1 MTRDKING
9 PMHIIEFHG
18 LNANSPA
25 DLSRYVIEDLHPKT
39 QFKEYLLSLAKEKK
53 YGTIYTCLGGKWN
66 ESDAFLPNHTI
77 PTNATYQM
85 VPKFIRDLCL
95 NKALVIVIDSFRNE
109 DQIKQNRMILHRLI
123 TKSQS
128 FDVVLLNI
136 EITTHSIGSIIESI
150 IGFSK
155 YNKIDPN
162 QYMFCNY
169 IRFAHPNEIERSF
182 EERLPGALSRYHCS
196 TAYSNGVYQWHGYHT
211 QLYNTVHRFS
221 KYNYLHVIYRSKLN
235 ALLSKMKNM
244 QLTLNNIIV
253 VQMTACNRS
262 DQDAILSFME
272 HNYDITSG
280 IYDKYHMATSY
291 LEGNLNFA
299 KVVA

>member
-1 MTRDKING
+1 MTHVKING
-9 PMHIIEFHG
+9 PMPIIEFHG
-18 LNANSPA
+18 LNANPPM
-25 DLSRYVIEDLHPKT
+25 DLSASIVEDLNPKT
-39 QFKEYLLSLAKEKK
+39 RFKEYLLSLTKEKK
-53 YGTIYTCLGGKWN
+53 YDTIYTSLGGKWN

-85 VPKFIRDLCL
+85 VPRFIRDLSL
-95 NKALVIVIDSFRNE
+95 NKTLVIVIDSFRNE
-109 DQIKQNRMILHRLI
+109 DQIKQNRLILHRLI
-123 TKSQS
+123 TKAQS
-128 FDVVLLNI
+128 FDLILLNL

-150 IGFSK
+150 IRFSNH
-155 YNKIDPN
+155 NKIDRN
-162 QYMFCNY
+162 RYMFCNY
-169 IRFAHPNEIERSF
+169 IRFAHPNEIERSL
-182 EERLPGALSRYHCS
+182 EERLPGALSTYHCN
-196 TAYSNGVYQWHGYHT
+196 TAYSDGVYQWHGYHT
-211 QLYNTVHRFS
+211 QLYNTVYRFY
-221 KYNYLHVIYRSKLN
+221 KYNYLHLVYRSKLN

-253 VQMTACNRS
+253 IQMTAFNKY

-280 IYDKYHMATSY
+280 IYDKCHMATSY